1 MNMRTKAATG
11 KAFKAQYRR
20 SRNLE
25 RPTAPKTI
33 GTDGSASRK
42 QRSRSAPALL
52 KSLRL
57 RVCAKVSRRPVDFL
71 AIFIAGVTSI
81 VIIINAAFWQ
91 SGPRI
96 YEHEQLFSKL
106 QKTRESLKS
115 EGERLQHK
123 IDRRRVEI
131 NQGPR

>member
-11 KAFKAQYRR
+11 KTFEAQDRR

-25 RPTAPKTI
+25 RPTA
-33 GTDGSASRK
+33 A
-42 QRSRSAPALL
+42 QRTRTT

-57 RVCAKVSRRPVDFL
+57 RLSAKVPRRPADFL
-71 AIFIAGVTSI
+71 AIFVAGATSI
-81 VIIINAAFWQ
+81 VIIINAVFWQ

-96 YEHEQLFSKL
+96 NKREQLFSKL
-106 QKTRESLKS
+106 QEIHESLKS

-123 IDRRRVEI
+123 IDSASSQ
-131 NQGPR
+131 N